1 MTRPEAEAEA
11 KRLQAEHPDRATRHF
26 VARESA
32 GGQWEVASVALPK
45 DLQRSPLTPTIEAGP
60 RPSAGEDPRSGHER
74 RVPGIP
80 GGLG

>member
-1 MTRPEAEAEA
+1 MTRSEAELEA
-11 KRLQAEHPDRATRHF
+11 KRLQAEHPDRRF

-32 GGQWEVASVALPK
+32 GGDWEVASVLLPK
-45 DLQRSPLTPTIEAGP
+45 DLQRGPLTPTIESGP
-60 RPSAGEDPRSGHER
+60 RPSPGEDPRSGHER

>member
-1 MTRPEAEAEA
+1 MTRSEAEAEA
-11 KRLQAEHPDRATRHF
+11 KRLQAEHPDRHF
-26 VARESA
+26 VARQSA
-32 GGQWEVASVALPK
+32 DGDWEVASVLLPK

-60 RPSAGEDPRSGHER
+60 RPSPGEDPRSGHER

>member
-1 MTRPEAEAEA
+1 MTRTEAETEA
-11 KRLQAEHPDRATRHF
+11 KRLQAEHSDRHF
-26 VARESA
+26 VARQSA
-32 GGQWEVASVALPK
+32 DGDWEVASVLLPK

-60 RPSAGEDPRSGHER
+60 RPSPGEDPRSGHER

>member
-1 MTRPEAEAEA
+1 MTRSEAEAEA
-11 KRLQAEHPDRATRHF
+11 KRLQAEQPERRF
-26 VARESA
+26 VARETSD
-32 GGQWEVASVALPK
+32 GHWEVASVLLPK
-45 DLQRSPLTPTIEAGP
+45 ELQRSPLTPTIEASA